1 MSSTS
6 RQDNAG
12 TVIFLDRWGSHGTSE
27 GPGEGPERFSTI
39 RMRHSGSPHRLQET
53 VHDGDRIWPL
63 REDGLPE
70 WFPAEA
76 PVLRNSAVLMLF
88 PDGVLHLRAM
98 SNAGTR
104 AVQLLVQHGYSLL
117 VDSFEDVTVDTG
129 VPITRYREIS
139 FTEPVPVSETAELGR
154 MLRLSGVVLHSY
166 AGYFDAGML
175 RFRRIGGVSAFP
187 GLRVL
192 HRTVFDGEGGHQYFG
207 HPRQLRLLSRLLE
220 HGAAYEAVPDE
231 SGGLGSLV
239 LPSTAAAVTAERQ
252 YQDEFGGLVVADS
265 YGSGGRPGGSGDF
278 ASAQNAA

>member
-12 TVIFLDRWGSHGTSE
+12 AVIFLDRWGSTGASE
-27 GPGEGPERFSTI
+27 GPERGPERFSTI
-39 RMRHSGSPHRLQET
+39 HMRHSGSLDRLQEAA
-53 VHDGDRIWPL
+53 HDGDRIWPL

-76 PVLRNSAVLMLF
+76 PILRNSAVLMLF

-104 AVQLLVQHGYSLL
+104 AVQLLAQHGYSLL

-139 FTEPVPVSETAELGR
+139 FAEHVPVREAAELGR

-166 AGYFDAGML
+166 AGYLDDGML

-207 HPRQLRLLSRLLE
+207 HPRQLRFLSRLLE
-220 HGAAYEAVPDE
+220 HGTAYEAVPDE
-231 SGGLGSLV
+231 GGGLGSLV
-239 LPSTAAAVTAERQ
+239 LPSAAAAMTAERQ

-265 YGSGGRPGGSGDF
+265 YGLGDPPGGPGDLVP
-278 ASAQNAA
+278 AQNAA